1 MTNENPLPGAGESAP
16 QRSGKDW
23 AFLIGKR
30 VLFLLGPI
38 ALGALMPLFFWF
50 VFLPAQG
57 ALVSPEFLVFAGL
70 MIAYMVPPFGKETI
84 IPAALIGGPAVVGL
98 VSSIISIPTGTA
110 LGGYPLWTVVAG
122 IVILDFLVA
131 LFITLNFD
139 LLLKIPLIG
148 GWFRWIMRSADKV
161 LRKKP
166 WIENLS
172 SAGLLIFMYIPLQG
186 SGAMTTSIIARI
198 LNYRP
203 LQAIGLVTFGS
214 ILPCL
219 TVSLGV
225 SSLVKLW
232 EINPVLAILEG
243 IAIAGL
249 IILIAFLWNKFTRKL
264 AEKAKER
271 RKADAGAA
279 ENSLDAIFGKDGK

>member
-1 MTNENPLPGAGESAP
+1 
-16 QRSGKDW
+16 
-23 AFLIGKR
+23 
-30 VLFLLGPI
+30 
-38 ALGALMPLFFWF
+38 
-50 VFLPAQG
+50 
-57 ALVSPEFLVFAGL
+57 
-70 MIAYMVPPFGKETI
+70 
-84 IPAALIGGPAVVGL
+84 
-98 VSSIISIPTGTA
+98 
-110 LGGYPLWTVVAG
+110 
-122 IVILDFLVA
+122 
-131 LFITLNFD
+131 
-139 LLLKIPLIG
+139 
-148 GWFRWIMRSADKV
+148 
-161 LRKKP
+161 
-166 WIENLS
+166 
-172 SAGLLIFMYIPLQG
+172 LQG

-279 ENSLDAIFGKDGK
+279 EKLTGCHIW